1 MGCQKGWGDEMMMDN
16 QRLRSLTTGVLHT
29 EIGHVYEDLGEI
41 MGEPGLMTHMLP
53 RAMRSVEPWL
63 RERLTD
69 GRFWDGQWDQSHV
82 GFTAFNDPTEA
93 DREAMR
99 KRYMEQDDP
108 LEGKTVIGISVG

>member
-1 MGCQKGWGDEMMMDN
+1 MMMDD

-41 MGEPGLMTHMLP
+41 IGEPNLMTHMLP

-69 GRFWDGQWDQSHV
+69 DRFWDGQWDQSHV
-82 GFTAFNDPTEA
+82 GSTALAAPTEA
-93 DREAMR
+93 ERKAMR
-99 KRYMEQDDP
+99 KRYLEQDDP
-108 LEGKTVIGISVG
+108 LAGRTIIIGSIDCQKG